1 MGADPRT
8 FAGLSGMG
16 ALVLTCTGG
25 LSRNRAVGIQLAEGK
40 TLAAII
46 AGSYTVAE
54 GVNTARVALSLAERY
69 QVEMPIVREVC
80 AVLFGGKEPV
90 RAVSELMERAAR
102 HEKDQA

>member
-1 MGADPRT
+1 
-8 FAGLSGMG
+8 
-16 ALVLTCTGG
+16 
-25 LSRNRAVGIQLAEGK
+25 VGIQLAEGK

-69 QVEMPIVREVC
+69 HVEMPIVREVC
-80 AVLFGGKEPV
+80 AVLFGGKQPV

-102 HEKDQA
+102 HELDQA